1 MSVLSSIEDGQGK
14 HGCYCEA
21 SAYQRLSIAVL
32 LCLCHLVSY
41 ADRFNISVA
50 ILHMSKEYGYTAT
63 QQGHIFAAFFVGYIM
78 TQTLGGI
85 LSSPGSMAVGP
96 KFVLVGSCATW
107 SLVAISTP
115 ACADYSLS
123 MLFASRILLGAVEGL
138 YIPACVALIAAWFPA
153 HERSSVTA
161 LSFVGMCLGATSA
174 MACAPFAAHNWRML
188 FYGFGALG
196 LLWSGAFMVFG
207 SDGPNSARHLRTY
220 GVAEQRSKEM
230 DVQQASYMQILRC
243 PAFWSVAASHAAYN
257 WSWYL
262 TLSWLP
268 RYFVQVWNFSEA
280 AVGGQAMRPYAAA
293 AIFSVLWAKAT
304 DSILLRGSLS
314 LWHVRLYSQIVSAMV
329 PISIWTTLI
338 LTSGAGP
345 LWAAGLLTLAVSA
358 QTAGQSGFQPNIID
372 ISGPENAG
380 RVAALS
386 NTFATLPGIFG
397 NVLVG
402 FLLSGEGGW
411 SAVFLTMIVAQA
423 LGLAVFTTCG
433 QAVPMEF

>member
-1 MSVLSSIEDGQGK
+1 
-14 HGCYCEA
+14 
-21 SAYQRLSIAVL
+21 
-32 LCLCHLVSY
+32 
-41 ADRFNISVA
+41 
-50 ILHMSKEYGYTAT
+50 
-63 QQGHIFAAFFVGYIM
+63 
-78 TQTLGGI
+78 
-85 LSSPGSMAVGP
+85 
-96 KFVLVGSCATW
+96 
-107 SLVAISTP
+107 
-115 ACADYSLS
+115 
-123 MLFASRILLGAVEGL
+123 
-138 YIPACVALIAAWFPA
+138 
-153 HERSSVTA
+153 
-161 LSFVGMCLGATSA
+161 
-174 MACAPFAAHNWRML
+174 
-188 FYGFGALG
+188 
-196 LLWSGAFMVFG
+196 
-207 SDGPNSARHLRTY
+207 
-220 GVAEQRSKEM
+220 
-230 DVQQASYMQILRC
+230 
-243 PAFWSVAASHAAYN
+243 
-257 WSWYL
+257 
-262 TLSWLP
+262 
-268 RYFVQVWNFSEA
+268 
-280 AVGGQAMRPYAAA
+280 MRPYAAA